1 MTWRDE
7 EECRAK
13 MGVIMKRAV
22 AIFISLSLMAAVSSC
37 GRAGRDA
44 GTDDKDTGSASVEA
58 GIESETDAE
67 ADMPDREGAGNAAEK
82 EDESETAGKTEK
94 GQTNLLGGLSPEDA
108 LEYMKTTENLVIVEV
123 NTAQWKKETP
133 FTGAMWIPHDE
144 MAERY
149 DEIPEG
155 CPVILHC
162 GAGVVSVPAYETL
175 IEKRP
180 DIPELSYIDGAP
192 PIEEYNEWLESR

>member
-1 MTWRDE
+1 
-7 EECRAK
+7 
-13 MGVIMKRAV
+13 MKQRKILLIGLLTAGLLSACGAV
-22 AIFISLSLMAAVSSC
+22 EQKETDNNENMETTVVEPN
-37 GRAGRDA
+37 A
-44 GTDDKDTGSASVEA
+44 GTAAEEDISDEKST
-58 GIESETDAE
+58 ETDI
-67 ADMPDREGAGNAAEK
+67 
-82 EDESETAGKTEK
+82 ETKMETKTEGESIMGNTTES
-94 GQTNLLGGLSPEDA
+94 GQTNLLGGLSPEEA
-108 LEYMKTTENLVIVEV
+108 LEYMKNTENLVIVEV

-155 CPVILHC
+155 CPVMLHC

-192 PIEEYNEWLESR
+192 PIQEYNEWLEEQQNKE